1 MRASLASDPAEATIR
16 RVKPDASI
24 VDRPLGLRS
33 HLFSVRGTVQVDT
46 ARELELQIR
55 DVVLG
60 GKSTVV
66 VDLTEIDELSS
77 GLIGALIRTQR
88 SLNWR
93 NGRLLLACESEAIRH
108 QLADLDNIFEFVDP
122 RPQRR

>member
-1 MRASLASDPAEATIR
+1 ME
-16 RVKPDASI
+16 PDASI
-24 VDRPLGLRS
+24 VDKPLGLRS
-33 HLFSVRGTVQVDT
+33 HLFSVRGNVELET
-46 ARELELQIR
+46 ARELELQLR

-60 GKSTVV
+60 GKRTVV
-66 VDLTEIDELSS
+66 VDLTEIAELSP

-108 QLADLDNIFEFVDP
+108 QLADLDNIFEFVDRP
-122 RPQRR
+122 PQRR